1 MSNADR
7 ISEYIVREFLPDLTP
22 SQLPHDQDL
31 LGDGA
36 IDSLGVLKLIAWVE
50 HHFELAVGDTDLD
63 PENFRSVEAI
73 DAYVARSQSAPVT
86 GG

>member
-7 ISEYIVREFLPDLTP
+7 ISEYIVTEFLPDLTP
-22 SQLPHDQDL
+22 TQLPPDQDL
-31 LGDGA
+31 LADGV

-63 PENFRSVEAI
+63 PDNFRSVRAI
-73 DAYVARSQSAPVT
+73 DAYVARSKGASVT